1 MGSRASRITFHLASL
16 LLACTARAAT
26 PGVHEDR
33 FQADALSLTRV
44 TLQDADG
51 PPIRYTLSAPAH
63 KAPLVLMIQGS
74 GCVPNFMGVGTP
86 DAKATIPGWKLIA
99 GQGRY
104 AVMAVDKPWQS
115 DAPQQG
121 PWGAAIGCGDG
132 FIQHF
137 SYDSWLAAL
146 ERALRHAL
154 SRPEVD
160 ARRVLVIG
168 VSEGV
173 QMAASLAHAFP
184 EVHDLALLG
193 GGGPTQLFDF
203 AAGIHRGSGSDE
215 DKLTRLRELD
225 ASFQDI
231 AAAPASTGKFFM
243 GHPYLRWSSFLK
255 HSAAAELAHTPARVY
270 MASGMQDA
278 SVPILAAEMLY
289 AELRVQGRDVTFRRV
304 PRAGHSLVEDSLPL
318 EDKRKAQKAEYE
330 AIMAWFER
338 RPAGAP

>member
-1 MGSRASRITFHLASL
+1 MGSRAPRITLYLASL
-16 LLACTARAAT
+16 LLASSAQAAA
-26 PGVHEDR
+26 PGVQEER
-33 FQADALSLTRV
+33 FQSDALSVTRV

-51 PPIRYTLSAPAH
+51 PPIRYTLSMPAH

-86 DAKATIPGWKLIA
+86 QAKATIPGWKLIA
-99 GQGRY
+99 AQGRH
-104 AVMAVDKPWQS
+104 AVMTVDKPGQP

-121 PWGAAIGCGDG
+121 PFGAAIGCGDG

-137 SYDSWLAAL
+137 SYDSWLATL
-146 ERALRHAL
+146 KRALRHAL

-168 VSEGV
+168 VSEGA
-173 QMAASLAHAFP
+173 QMAASLAHEFP
-184 EVHDLALLG
+184 EVRDVALVG

-203 AAGIHRGSGSDE
+203 AAGIQAGGGSDD
-215 DKLTRLRELD
+215 DKLKRLQELD
-225 ASFQDI
+225 ASFRDI
-231 AAAPASTGKFFM
+231 AADPGSTSKFFM

-255 HSAAAELAHTPARVY
+255 HSVAAEMAHSPARVY
-270 MASGMQDA
+270 MANGMQDT

-289 AELRVQGRDVTFRRV
+289 AALRVQGRDVTFRRV
-304 PRAGHSLVEDSLPL
+304 PRAGHGLVEDSLPL
-318 EDKRKAQKAEYE
+318 DDKRKAQKAEYD

-338 RPAGAP
+338 RPAGSP